1 MKEKFIENGIEYVR
15 CGDYYIPNL
24 SVPQNQYEI
33 GKYGRMRL
41 KYIKSERKCFYSY
54 LMITGNL
61 NEHLHE
67 IDVQAQEILNQF
79 IKAAEQTAP
88 DKEAQQME
96 WVRHMNSAKASGKI
110 SGCEPIPYKSFSSNM
125 QSILDHIDIVSRD
138 SFLTVFRFGGNDYRL
153 ICKTDL
159 QHPNILH
166 VIAFDFDFSAYSHG

>member
-1 MKEKFIENGIEYVR
+1 MMKDRFIENGIEYVR

-41 KYIKSERKCFYSY
+41 QYIKSERKCFYSY

-79 IKAAEQTAP
+79 IKAAEQYAP

-96 WVRHMNSAKASGKI
+96 WVRHMNSAKASADEVI
-110 SGCEPIPYKSFSSNM
+110 NHE
-125 QSILDHIDIVSRD
+125 
-138 SFLTVFRFGGNDYRL
+138 L
-153 ICKTDL
+153 IY
-159 QHPNILH
+159 
-166 VIAFDFDFSAYSHG
+166 V